1 MAKYTADSVLDAAL
15 DKVATATAL
24 HLVDAAPADRAATLA
39 ASLGT
44 VALGGTAFT
53 KADGD
58 NGGRKVTVGAQ
69 SVPITAD
76 GNVNHAVLIDGAEIL
91 HYTSMATTRAVLDG
105 DTASVAAWDI
115 TIGDPT

>member
-1 MAKYTADSVLDAAL
+1 MAKFTADSVLDAAL
-15 DKVATATAL
+15 DKIATATAL
-24 HLVDAAPADRAATLA
+24 HLVDSAPADRAATIA

-44 VALGGTAFT
+44 VALGSGDFS
-53 KADGD
+53 KANGD
-58 NGGRKVTVGAQ
+58 SGGRKVTVVAQ
-69 SVPITAD
+69 SVPITGD
-76 GNVNHAVLIDGAEIL
+76 GNVNHAVLIDGSEIL